1 MVAIAVFFILNFL
14 LFIPR
19 YVFNK
24 KTAAFL
30 PIKEFFPKG
39 KLRLQPLFTR
49 FNEDVFRLNW
59 EYAFVFLV
67 LYIGKNQIP
76 IGYAK
81 GIIGVLYILTLLV
94 FFYHN
99 TIYAIYKS
107 YPSLRADYPL
117 IVQGIQIALSGFKG
131 YFFLGCIAFIALC
144 YFTLLGNFYI
154 IEVLYSSP
162 IVSIIG
168 FALIVLTGIL
178 YSLYK
183 KVNPFRFKK
192 EFEFEI
198 QHFATI
204 QWSIALL
211 SSNRFF
217 SVKSKEELTQIPN
230 LIADTIIK
238 VPENLAL
245 KSKPDVY
252 FIAIESYGAIL
263 YENETYAERYKTL
276 IHNLEQNLESKNL
289 KSVTILSETTITGGT
304 SWVSFSSFL
313 KGIKI
318 KNDFV
323 YRYLL
328 NHQKECK
335 TQSVFSVLKA
345 FEYDTYLVA
354 GIGGFENLTI
364 EWDKI
369 LSFLGTEN
377 VIKYSDLEYK
387 GKTFNFGPSA
397 PDQYLLNK
405 ARNLMEE
412 KSEGKPF
419 AFFVETIN
427 SHYPFD
433 TPTLLLSNW
442 NDCQTA
448 HLEDFNPTRNLSED
462 ILENYFKAIEY
473 QLKNMEDFISSD
485 IKTDSVYVVFGDH
498 QPPFITNTKNSY
510 KTPIHIISQE
520 KRILNEFANKGFDKG
535 LGTDL
540 NKNKSN
546 FTHAAFKKA
555 FIDIFINTYG
565 K

>member
-1 MVAIAVFFILNFL
+1 MVGVAVFLILNFL

-19 YVFNK
+19 YVFNT

-39 KLRLQPLFTR
+39 KLRIQPLFTR

-59 EYAFVFLV
+59 EYAFIFLV
-67 LYIGKNQIP
+67 LYLGKNQIP

-81 GIIGVLYILTLLV
+81 GIVGVLYLFTLLL

-107 YPSLRADYPL
+107 YPSLRVDYRL
-117 IVQGIQIALSGFKG
+117 IVQGVQIALSGFKG
-131 YFFLGCIAFIALC
+131 YFFLGCIAFISLC
-144 YFTLLGNFYI
+144 YFVILGNFYI
-154 IEVLYSSP
+154 VEVLYSDSFLLP
-162 IVSIIG
+162 IG

-183 KVNPFRFKK
+183 KVNPFQFKK

-217 SVKSKEELTQIPN
+217 GVKSKEELTQIPN

-245 KSKPDVY
+245 KSKPNVY

-263 YENETYAERYKTL
+263 YENETYAEKYKTL
-276 IHNLEQNLESKNL
+276 IRKLEQKLESRNL
-289 KSVTILSETTITGGT
+289 KSATTLSETTVTGGT

-318 KNDFV
+318 KNDFT

-335 TQSVFSVLKA
+335 TQSVFSILKA
-345 FEYDTYLVA
+345 FGYDTYLVA
-354 GIGGFENLTI
+354 GIGGFESLTI
-364 EWDKI
+364 EWEKI
-369 LSFLGTEN
+369 LSFLGTEKA
-377 VIKYSDLEYK
+377 IKYADLEYK
-387 GKTFNFGPSA
+387 GATFNFGPSA

-412 KSEGKPF
+412 KSNGKPF

-427 SHYPFD
+427 SHYNFD
-433 TPTLLLSNW
+433 TPTQLLSNW
-442 NDCQTA
+442 EDCQTA
-448 HLEDFNPTRNLSED
+448 RREDFKPLQNLSEQV
-462 ILENYFKAIEY
+462 LENYFKAIEY
-473 QLKNMEDFISSD
+473 QLNNLEDFISNDNESD
-485 IKTDSVYVVFGDH
+485 SIYVVFGDH
-498 QPPFITNTKNSY
+498 QPPLITHSKNSY
-510 KTPIHIISQE
+510 KTPIHVISKE
-520 KRILNEFANKGFDKG
+520 KKLVEQLIEKGFDYG
-535 LGTDL
+535 LLTELGA
-540 NKNKSN
+540 NKFN
-546 FTHAAFKKA
+546 FSHADFKKV
-555 FIDIFINTYG
+555 FVGLFINTYSQ
-565 K
+565 